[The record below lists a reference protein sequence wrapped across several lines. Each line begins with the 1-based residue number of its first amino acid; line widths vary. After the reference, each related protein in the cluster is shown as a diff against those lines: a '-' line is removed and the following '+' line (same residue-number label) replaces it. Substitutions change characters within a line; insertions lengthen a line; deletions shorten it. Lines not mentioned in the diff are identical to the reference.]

1 MRIEGKP
8 GVPLASVSG
17 TRRREGGTSFSVADE
32 GPSTA
37 SGPRTSSVGPT
48 TSLDAILALQGE
60 EDPAERRRR
69 AARRGQDML
78 DDLDR
83 LKAAILGGRVPP
95 EEMKRVASRLAER
108 REASGD
114 PVLDAILSQIELRAE
129 VEIAKLAARDGRG
142 ARA

>member
-8 GVPLASVSG
+8 GVPLTSVSG
-17 TRRREGGTSFSVADE
+17 TRRREGGTSFSVGE
-32 GPSTA
+32 GQNTA
-37 SGPRTSSVGPT
+37 SSPRAASVGPT

-83 LKAAILGGRVPP
+83 LKASILGGRVPP
-95 EEMKRVASRLAER
+95 EEMRRVATRLAER
-108 REASGD
+108 RQESGD
-114 PVLDAILSQIELRAE
+114 PQLDAILSQIELRAE
-129 VEIAKLAARDGRG
+129 VEIAKLAARDGRDR
-142 ARA
+142 RA